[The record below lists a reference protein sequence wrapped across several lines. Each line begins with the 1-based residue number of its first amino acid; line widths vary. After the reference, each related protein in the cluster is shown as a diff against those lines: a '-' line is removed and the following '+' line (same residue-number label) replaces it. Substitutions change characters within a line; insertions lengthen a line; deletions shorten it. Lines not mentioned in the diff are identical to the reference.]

1 MAMDVLLP
9 IFVAVPL
16 AASAIAVLLPWRLIR
31 DILHIIVPF
40 AGIFAGIWLFAHTAE
55 HGPIA
60 HNVGLYVGGVAIPFA
75 ADTFSAIMLITTS
88 IVAVA
93 ANWFATTVGETR
105 ARFYPALTLMLITG
119 VNGALL
125 TADLFNFFVFIE
137 VMLLPSYGLIAMT
150 GTWARLASGRIFV
163 LVNLSASTLLVA
175 GVGIVYGVIGS
186 VNIAAL
192 QDVVEGNPLVASAMG
207 IVVIA
212 IAVKAGVFPVHTW
225 LPRTYPGT
233 SAAVMGLF
241 SGLHTKVA
249 VYMLYRI
256 WVHIFDMDPT
266 WNWLIVAFM
275 VISMLVGGFAGLA
288 ENSIRRVLAYQ
299 MVNGMPFILIMMAFT
314 SDDPQRALAAGLLY
328 TLHHMITIAALVLTS
343 GAIEET
349 YGTGMLSKLSGLARR
364 EPVVAAVFAAG
375 AFSVVGFP
383 PFSGMWGK
391 ALILLEI
398 ARVGNI
404 AAWIAIAAIIIAS
417 LGALL
422 SMIRVWREVFW
433 GGTMHQRG
441 VSPQL
446 RISPAKIAPAL
457 SLIILSVGMFIF
469 AGPLIDATLTA
480 TDGLLNT
487 DAYQQAVLGENA
499 IGVPSPSYQGGN

>member
-88 IVAVA
+88 IVAVT
-93 ANWFATTVGETR
+93 ANWFATIVGETR

-175 GVGIVYGVIGS
+175 GVAIVYGVVGS

-192 QDVVEGNPLVASAMG
+192 QDVVEDRKSTRLNSSHQWKSRMPSSA
-207 IVVIA
+207 
-212 IAVKAGVFPVHTW
+212 
-225 LPRTYPGT
+225 
-233 SAAVMGLF
+233 
-241 SGLHTKVA
+241 
-249 VYMLYRI
+249 
-256 WVHIFDMDPT
+256 
-266 WNWLIVAFM
+266 
-275 VISMLVGGFAGLA
+275 
-288 ENSIRRVLAYQ
+288 
-299 MVNGMPFILIMMAFT
+299 
-314 SDDPQRALAAGLLY
+314 
-328 TLHHMITIAALVLTS
+328 
-343 GAIEET
+343 
-349 YGTGMLSKLSGLARR
+349 
-364 EPVVAAVFAAG
+364 
-375 AFSVVGFP
+375 
-383 PFSGMWGK
+383 
-391 ALILLEI
+391 
-398 ARVGNI
+398 
-404 AAWIAIAAIIIAS
+404 
-417 LGALL
+417 
-422 SMIRVWREVFW
+422 
-433 GGTMHQRG
+433 
-441 VSPQL
+441 
-446 RISPAKIAPAL
+446 
-457 SLIILSVGMFIF
+457 
-469 AGPLIDATLTA
+469 
-480 TDGLLNT
+480 
-487 DAYQQAVLGENA
+487 
-499 IGVPSPSYQGGN
+499 